1 MSFFKF
7 TKRLQGLGAACA
19 VCTAMAA
26 TPAAAQDVTIGGG
39 AIGGT
44 WSLVGNAIAEY
55 IRKEIPG
62 VQPTVL
68 AGGGVKNL
76 LGLSIN
82 QLQLGFAYSSSAAEA
97 INGVGPFEGRPMEAR
112 AIAGVYKAGW
122 QLTTLKGSGIES
134 IEDLKGK
141 GIAPGIKGFTGE
153 IIAQMV
159 LDVYDMSYDDMS
171 RVEFIG
177 YNDAVQLMKDGHL
190 DAFMPI
196 AADPT
201 AAIQDLAASTSG
213 VNILPVPD
221 DKLKAIQEINPG
233 YARYTIEAGTYKGQD
248 KDVGTLGTNT
258 VIYASADMDPELV
271 EKIMEVIANHIE
283 DLRTLHP
290 LLADLTLE
298 KAVEDLGAPLHPGAR
313 AFYEKQGTL

>member
-1 MSFFKF
+1 MTFTRF
-7 TKRLQGLGAACA
+7 TKSVRAFGARFAL
-19 VCTAMAA
+19 CTALAA

-39 AIGGT
+39 SIGGT

-68 AGGGVKNL
+68 SGGGVKNL
-76 LGLSIN
+76 LGLSID

-97 INGVGPFEGRPMEAR
+97 IEGIGPFEGRKMEAT
-112 AIAGVYKAGW
+112 AIAGLYMAGW
-122 QLTTLKGSGIES
+122 QLTVPKNSGIETV
-134 IEDLKGK
+134 EDLKGK
-141 GIAPGIKGFTGE
+141 NIAPGIKGFTGE
-153 IIAQMV
+153 VIARMV
-159 LDVYDMSYDDMS
+159 LDVYDMSYDDLD

-177 YNDAVQLMKDGHL
+177 YNDAVQLIKDGHL

-201 AAIQDLAASTSG
+201 ASIQDLASSSSG
-213 VNILPVPD
+213 VNIVPIPD
-221 DKLKAIQEINPG
+221 DKLDAIREINPG
-233 YARYTIEAGTYKGQD
+233 YVRYTIEAGTYRGQD
-248 KDVGTLGTNT
+248 EDVGTLGTNT
-258 VIYASADMDPELV
+258 VIYAAPNLDPELV
-271 EKIMEVIANHIE
+271 EKIMEVIANHID

-290 LLADLTLE
+290 LLADLTLA

-313 AFYEKQGTL
+313 AFYEKQGLQ